1 MVLAKFIPIDLHAAV
16 CEDESIGQ
24 SGIFFFFFFAVIN
37 VCSWEIFTVQSTID
51 CW

>member
-24 SGIFFFFFFAVIN
+24 SGIFFFFFLQLLMFAVGKY
-37 VCSWEIFTVQSTID
+37 SLFSLQ
-51 CW
+51 